1 MKVMTRA
8 KAKTVSGTAKGGA
21 SGIRNW
27 IERGGS
33 TVKGTEKQAEKQ
45 AREAQKQAREAL
57 HDARKQARRQV
68 TRARIAAARA
78 RAQGRTK
85 LHMTGRAVVRP
96 RTTSTKA
103 VGAAGAVGLAAG
115 YFLDPDSG
123 KRRRH
128 IARDRALSLV
138 RRGADRTRREAEY
151 RYQQAEGTVEAAK
164 SRAAPEK
171 PAPNDHALAE
181 RVKSEIFRPADAPKG
196 SVNINVEDG
205 VVYLRGEVKRPEEI
219 RKLVEEAGAV
229 DGVRGV
235 ENLLHTP

>member
-8 KAKTVSGTAKGGA
+8 EGTQ
-21 SGIRNW
+21 
-27 IERGGS
+27 
-33 TVKGTEKQAEKQ
+33 KQDQRQARETLSDARKQ
-45 AREAQKQAREAL
+45 ARETLSDARKQARETFS
-57 HDARKQARRQV
+57 DARKQVKGTRKQARRQV
-68 TRARIAAARA
+68 TRARIAAAKA
-78 RAQGRTK
+78 RAQGRAK
-85 LHMTGRAVVRP
+85 ASGV
-96 RTTSTKA
+96 STKA

-128 IARDRALSLV
+128 IARDRALAV
-138 RRGADRTRREAEY
+138 IRRGADRTRREAEY
-151 RYQQAEGTVEAAK
+151 RAQQAEGKVEAAK
-164 SRAAPEK
+164 SKTAPEK
-171 PAPNDHALAE
+171 PAANDQALAE

-196 SVNINVEDG
+196 SVNVNVEDG

>member
-8 KAKTVSGTAKGGA
+8 KGTQ
-21 SGIRNW
+21 RP
-27 IERGGS
+27 
-33 TVKGTEKQAEKQ
+33 TQQQARETLIDARKQ
-45 AREAQKQAREAL
+45 ARETISEARKQVK
-57 HDARKQARRQV
+57 DTRKQARRQV
-68 TRARIAAARA
+68 TRARIAAAKA
-78 RAQGRTK
+78 RAQGRAK
-85 LHMTGRAVVRP
+85 ASGV
-96 RTTSTKA
+96 STKA

-128 IARDRALSLV
+128 IARDRTLALV
-138 RRGADRTRREAEY
+138 RRGADRTRRQAEY
-151 RYQQAEGTVEAAK
+151 RAGQVEGKVEAAK
-164 SRAAPEK
+164 SKAGTEK
-171 PAPNDHALAE
+171 PAPNDQALAE
-181 RVKSEIFRPADAPKG
+181 RVKSEIFQPADAPKG

-205 VVYLRGEVKRPEEI
+205 IVYLRGEVKRPEEI

>member
-8 KAKTVSGTAKGGA
+8 KDPQ
-21 SGIRNW
+21 
-27 IERGGS
+27 
-33 TVKGTEKQAEKQ
+33 KQAQQQARETFSDAFSDARKQ
-45 AREAQKQAREAL
+45 ARETFSDARKQVKGT
-57 HDARKQARRQV
+57 RKQARRQV
-68 TRARIAAARA
+68 TRARIAAAKA
-78 RAQGRTK
+78 RAQGRAKTS
-85 LHMTGRAVVRP
+85 GV
-96 RTTSTKA
+96 STKA
-103 VGAAGAVGLAAG
+103 VGAAGAIGLAAG

-128 IARDRALSLV
+128 IARDRAIAVV

-151 RYQQAEGTVEAAK
+151 RAQQAEGKVEAAK
-164 SRAAPEK
+164 SKGAPEK
-171 PAPNDHALAE
+171 PAANDQALAE
-181 RVKSEIFRPADAPKG
+181 RVKSEIFQPADAPKG
-196 SVNINVEDG
+196 SVNVNVEDG

>member
-8 KAKTVSGTAKGGA
+8 KDPQ
-21 SGIRNW
+21 
-27 IERGGS
+27 
-33 TVKGTEKQAEKQ
+33 KQAQQQARETFSDAFSDARKQ
-45 AREAQKQAREAL
+45 AREAFSEARKQVK
-57 HDARKQARRQV
+57 DTRKQARRQV
-68 TRARIAAARA
+68 TRARIAAAKA
-78 RAQGRTK
+78 RAQGRAKTS
-85 LHMTGRAVVRP
+85 GV
-96 RTTSTKA
+96 STKA

-128 IARDRALSLV
+128 IARDRAIAV
-138 RRGADRTRREAEY
+138 IRRGAGRTRQEAEY
-151 RYQQAEGTVEAAK
+151 RAQQAEGKVEAAK
-164 SRAAPEK
+164 SKAAPEK
-171 PAPNDHALAE
+171 PAANDQALAE
-181 RVKSEIFRPADAPKG
+181 RVKSEIFQPADAPKG